1 LTAQT
6 ILKKKEVSE
15 KLVQIKTEIDEN
27 NYEAAFNIFFDK
39 ENVILAENVKKKE
52 IEKYN
57 GIKATLENKKNEFEK
72 TNDKVE
78 SLITAYNS
86 KNFDKAIE
94 LLSIKLSKE
103 NSYKKTQKKL
113 EEILP
118 KIKTTK
124 SSCEENKV
132 NIAKWKQGFENQEY
146 ENIYKILDYSN
157 TFSNCFYK
165 SDFSELRELQNDLKP
180 LHEIYISTQE
190 NTVDKPQKVLKGINY
205 SYLDYEKSIQLIE
218 QLNGFLASINSE
230 PEKLKGKNPLLS
242 DKIKDTKQEIE
253 KELIKLKEFS
263 DANKP
268 LSPTEIKALLF
279 NPKKISIPQI
289 EKYFN
294 PIDEDDIWDLGNI
307 YNLDVIRYYDLK
319 EYDTELK
326 QEVFK
331 GTSEYKTKLS
341 ELKKLKNESVNTFY
355 CLTLNDGSYDNKR
368 MLTDGGSGG
377 KYPVEYD
384 VKKGGFNINLGAF
397 NMAMG
402 GLPQVYRERFEMKS
416 IPIKKIQ
423 AYNEYGQL
431 YDDYSFYRQMAFFP
445 MDKSTGL
452 KFEKNR
458 ENIKVIALF
467 KIDKID
473 IRKVLRISYYDYWYI
488 ASISKVRIIAYNKQT
503 DEIYYD
509 KIY

>member
-1 LTAQT
+1 ISPLFLA
-6 ILKKKEVSE
+6 VFAAAAV
-15 KLVQIKTEIDEN
+15 KLV
-27 NYEAAFNIFFDK
+27 
-39 ENVILAENVKKKE
+39 
-52 IEKYN
+52 
-57 GIKATLENKKNEFEK
+57 
-72 TNDKVE
+72 
-78 SLITAYNS
+78 
-86 KNFDKAIE
+86 
-94 LLSIKLSKE
+94 
-103 NSYKKTQKKL
+103 
-113 EEILP
+113 
-118 KIKTTK
+118 
-124 SSCEENKV
+124 
-132 NIAKWKQGFENQEY
+132 
-146 ENIYKILDYSN
+146 
-157 TFSNCFYK
+157 
-165 SDFSELRELQNDLKP
+165 
-180 LHEIYISTQE
+180 
-190 NTVDKPQKVLKGINY
+190 INRV
-205 SYLDYEKSIQLIE
+205 
-218 QLNGFLASINSE
+218 
-230 PEKLKGKNPLLS
+230 
-242 DKIKDTKQEIE
+242 
-253 KELIKLKEFS
+253 
-263 DANKP
+263 
-268 LSPTEIKALLF
+268 
-279 NPKKISIPQI
+279 KKISITQI
-289 EKYFN
+289 EKYFKL
-294 PIDEDDIWDLGNI
+294 IDEDDIWNLGNI

-331 GTSEYKTKLS
+331 GTSEYKTKLAD
-341 ELKKLKNESVNTFY
+341 LKNIKNESNNNFY

-368 MLTDGGSGG
+368 MLTEGGSGG

-384 VKKGGFNINLGAF
+384 VKNGGFNINLGAF

-452 KFEKNR
+452 KFEENR

-467 KIDKID
+467 TIDKID